1 MAIYLYLLVL
11 AAGWLLV
18 YLILREVFSREDLGN
33 LKLYPLAFV
42 LRSRKAIDLFDKVV
56 DKFPLLWRVLS
67 NIGVA
72 IGFGLMA
79 FSIYFLAKN
88 LGTYL
93 FAPQQVGPQN
103 IVIPLIIGVTIRLE
117 HLPYILL
124 ALSLIHI

>member
-56 DKFPLLWRVLS
+56 D
-67 NIGVA
+67 
-72 IGFGLMA
+72 
-79 FSIYFLAKN
+79 
-88 LGTYL
+88 
-93 FAPQQVGPQN
+93 
-103 IVIPLIIGVTIRLE
+103 
-117 HLPYILL
+117 
-124 ALSLIHI
+124 LSLIHI